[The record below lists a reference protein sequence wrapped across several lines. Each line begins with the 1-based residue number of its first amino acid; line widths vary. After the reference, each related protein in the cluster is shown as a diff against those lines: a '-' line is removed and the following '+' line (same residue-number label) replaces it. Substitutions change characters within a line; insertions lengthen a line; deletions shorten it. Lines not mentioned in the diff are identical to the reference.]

1 MLVFVASAAVA
12 IVVVLVIVTVE
23 GRCILVSYFLLVF
36 SSCRFAH
43 AWCFACGKQTMRHML
58 INVSKHRARPLP
70 SSSNAGS
77 TRVTR
82 LGIAGRMMENGSGFF
97 RKSKRWTPVQLSSSA
112 IPISN
117 GLDPHEHPNAS
128 IHTHTFL
135 VRTPL
140 AVIPLTPNVCS
151 GSLNQKFS
159 DRGHIIVY
167 YIRTIME
174 GYQ

>member
-82 LGIAGRMMENGSGFF
+82 LGIAGRMMENGSNNSEVQTHNSTLELSHT
-97 RKSKRWTPVQLSSSA
+97 KSQMDWIHTNIQMRAYTHTHNYSSNASC
-112 IPISN
+112 SDS
-117 GLDPHEHPNAS
+117 LDPKRLLRISEPKV
-128 IHTHTFL
+128 L
-135 VRTPL
+135 
-140 AVIPLTPNVCS
+140 
-151 GSLNQKFS
+151 
-159 DRGHIIVY
+159 
-167 YIRTIME
+167 
-174 GYQ
+174 